1 MSYILVGN
9 NFYYCDSIDDVDYT
23 WPEAS
28 RVFIKGTESY
38 NGVYYTLTGGA
49 LIFKANQSDVKP
61 LTDKQDTL
69 ISAENIK
76 TINSSSILGSGDL
89 AVSGGVNLVSGTSVF
104 DFGTEQDTAVN
115 TILSAAIT
123 NSNIKGFSVIPSQ
136 TTETSLD
143 DFKLNGL
150 TFNIENIID
159 GVSFDIR
166 ANSINNATG
175 NYTVIYK
182 IIY

>member
-1 MSYILVGN
+1 MTFFKNSRIPSQTGN
-9 NFYYCDSIDDVDYT
+9 AGKFLKTD
-23 WPEAS
+23 
-28 RVFIKGTESY
+28 
-38 NGVYYTLTGGA
+38 GA
-49 LIFKANQSDVKP
+49 NLSWSTAG
-61 LTDKQDTL
+61 
-69 ISAENIK
+69 
-76 TINSSSILGSGDL
+76 GSGSVL
-89 AVSGGVNLVSGTSVF
+89 SGSSVF
-104 DFGTEQDTAVN
+104 LFTPENDTVIN
-115 TILSAAIT
+115 TILSASIT